1 MNSFKVN
8 NYSNSFSSA
17 MHPLLESTTTE
28 RLEQNSDKFDS
39 TDYSIDNSK
48 KGEFEQILGPS
59 PNLQTNCIV
68 DKETKK
74 ARITHHHHHHHSH
87 HSHSHR
93 NHDLNNSK
101 NNLENQFKQ
110 NTQVSPS
117 LKSNNNKIIHSNHNN
132 STQLANSKLAKN
144 VELNLKDVFKVNYK
158 FI

>member
-1 MNSFKVN
+1 MNSYKVN

-28 RLEQNSDKFDS
+28 RLEQNSDKFDQ

-68 DKETKK
+68 VDKETKK
-74 ARITHHHHHHHSH
+74 ARITHHHHHHSHSH
-87 HSHSHR
+87 GHR
-93 NHDLNNSK
+93 NHDLNDSK

-117 LKSNNNKIIHSNHNN
+117 LKSNNNKIIHSNHKN
-132 STQLANSKLAKN
+132 STQLANSKLVKN